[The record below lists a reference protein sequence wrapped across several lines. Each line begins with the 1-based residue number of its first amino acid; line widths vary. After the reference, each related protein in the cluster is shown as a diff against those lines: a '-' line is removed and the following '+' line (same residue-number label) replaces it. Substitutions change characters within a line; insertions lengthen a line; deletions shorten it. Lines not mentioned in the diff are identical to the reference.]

1 MNFLFQLAIFSF
13 IAFSFILVIGFPI
26 VVFGSSTTV
35 TLSWNENKKKI
46 FIVIGLWFLL
56 LFIVG
61 ILNSF
66 FV

>member
-1 MNFLFQLAIFSF
+1 MNFLFQFAILSF

-26 VVFGSSTTV
+26 VVFGSSTTFA
-35 TLSWNENKKKI
+35 LSWNENKKKI
-46 FIVIGLWFLL
+46 FIVIGFWFLL

-61 ILNSF
+61 IFNSF

>member
-1 MNFLFQLAIFSF
+1 MNFLFQLAIFFF